1 VIAEEEERATKE
13 RRYSEIQEGETVRGT
28 VRSLADYGA
37 FVDIGGVDGLLH
49 VAEISWSRVNK
60 PSDLLSVGQEIE
72 ARVLKVDPEKRRIS
86 LGMKQLLPH
95 PWDTAAEKYKTGERV
110 RGTVS
115 RLADFGAFVELEPG
129 VEGLIHVSELSWSK
143 KVRKPSDAVKAG
155 ENVEA
160 VILGVNIPERR
171 ISLGLKQALGDPWVE
186 AAKNLTIGS
195 VIEGPVVSVTK
206 FGAFV
211 QIAEGV
217 EGMIH
222 VSEISAEKR
231 INHPQDVLKL
241 GQTVKAQVL
250 DVDGVKRNV
259 RLSIKQMVPS
269 SLDEYIA
276 EHKEGD
282 AVTGRVIQVSGGV
295 ARVELGEGVQ
305 GTCRMTE
312 DAPAKEEKPASAK
325 PADLSSLSSML
336 QSRWK
341 SGASPTAAKPDAS
354 SAGQIRSFRISK
366 LDPASKKIELELAKK

>member
-1 VIAEEEERATKE
+1 
-13 RRYSEIQEGETVRGT
+13 
-28 VRSLADYGA
+28 
-37 FVDIGGVDGLLH
+37 LLH

-86 LGMKQLLPH
+86 LGVKQLLPH
-95 PWDTAAEKYKTGERV
+95 PWDSAAEKYKQSERV

-143 KVRKPSDAVKAG
+143 KVRKPSDAVKVG

-160 VILGVNIPERR
+160 VILSVNVPERR
-171 ISLGLKQALGDPWVE
+171 ISLGLKQALGDPWIE

-231 INHPQDVLKL
+231 INHPQDVLKV

-250 DVDGVKRNV
+250 DVDGAKRNV

-282 AVTGRVIQVSGGV
+282 AVTGRVQQVNGGV
-295 ARVELGEGVQ
+295 AKVELGEGVFA
-305 GTCRMTE
+305 TCQMVE
-312 DAPAKEEKPASAK
+312 EAPAKEEKASGAK
-325 PADLSSLSSML
+325 AADLGSLSSML
-336 QSRWK
+336 QARWK
-341 SGASPTAAKPDAS
+341 SGASPIAAKPDAS